1 MDESDG
7 GDHGVVLLHKMDFDL
22 VISSLHFRL
31 LGESCLSISIYR
43 FVSLLLV
50 HPILEVNV
58 QLLESEYV
66 NGCREGNSVSYVHVE
81 DNHGRIFRSLRMS
94 CPLGVINGRD

>member
-22 VISSLHFRL
+22 VISSLRFRP
-31 LGESCLSISIYR
+31 LGESCLSIPIYR

-58 QLLESEYV
+58 QLLEREFV
-66 NGCREGNSVSYVHVE
+66 NGCREGDRVLYV
-81 DNHGRIFRSLRMS
+81 DP
-94 CPLGVINGRD
+94 C